1 MAKKVSE
8 KLSRKDYEK
17 LGKLLVSIGELGI
30 ADHKKIYRISF
41 VKGLFTGLGGVIGA
55 TLIITLILFVLS
67 LIGDVPLIGDVAD
80 TIENSIQQNQ

>member
-1 MAKKVSE
+1 MAKKATE
-8 KLSRKDYEK
+8 KLGKKDYEK

-41 VKGLFTGLGGVIGA
+41 VKGIFSGFGGVIGA
-55 TLIITLILFVLS
+55 TLVITLLLFVLS

-80 TIENSIQQNQ
+80 TIENSIQSN